1 VHCGKFLKIIY
12 TNFSM
17 INSLIGFIILSL
29 ISPFLL
35 IIGIMIMVYSGL
47 PILFKQR
54 RIGQDNIEFFIYKFR
69 TMKVNTPDVASHLI
83 SDIKYNYTKIGP
95 FLRKY
100 SLDELPQLIN
110 IVKGN
115 MNFIGPRPALYNQK
129 NLINLRKS
137 LGVDKLKPGITG
149 WAQVNGRDSLTSKEK
164 VKNDVYYLKHKS
176 FLLDFKI
183 IILTLLN
190 VIKSKDAK

>member
-1 VHCGKFLKIIY
+1 
-12 TNFSM
+12 M

>member
-1 VHCGKFLKIIY
+1 
-12 TNFSM
+12 M

-183 IILTLLN
+183 IILTFLN